1 MIYVICGVYMC
12 VHIVITVCVCAINRK
27 IHSDDHIV
35 ETTALPDHLIHG
47 AGGQVAFEESGMRVR
62 IYII

>member
-1 MIYVICGVYMC
+1 MF

-35 ETTALPDHLIHG
+35 ETTALPDHLIRG
-47 AGGQVAFEESGMRVR
+47 AGGEVAFEESGMRVR
-62 IYII
+62 ICII